1 MPVAFE
7 EYVAARFVPLRR
19 LAYLLT
25 GDWAE
30 AEDLV
35 QAALIRCQPK
45 WRTVIA
51 DDPHPYVRRAV
62 VNAAS
67 TWRRRR
73 RLELSLDEQAQ
84 TPDHA
89 DATDER
95 LVLLAALRR
104 LPVAQR
110 QVLVLRFYERL
121 SESEI
126 AAALGIAPGTVKS
139 RLSRGL
145 AALREAGLD
154 AAPSKTG
161 LQS

>member
-1 MPVAFE
+1 VPVSFE
-7 EYVAARFVPLRR
+7 EYVATRFVPLRR

-35 QAALIRCQPK
+35 QGALVRCQPK
-45 WRTVIA
+45 WRSVVA

-73 RLELSLDEQAQ
+73 RLEIRVDDRAAV
-84 TPDHA
+84 PDHS

-121 SESEI
+121 SEGEI
-126 AAALGIAPGTVKS
+126 AATLGIAPGTVKS

-145 AALREAGLD
+145 ATLRDAGL
-154 AAPSKTG
+154 AAEPSKTG
-161 LQS
+161 LST